1 MKLLAHLPKA
11 VFRANSYQLKTILFS
26 VAYSFLLASSPV
38 SAHAIGEGFLFLE
51 IGESN
56 LAGSVEL
63 TLVDLDLELG
73 LDTNGDGKVSDEEL
87 EDRLDEIPGYLLARV
102 GIGADGEWFPINYE
116 RHRVRNLPKGRF
128 VKVYFNVDSPDP
140 VPDILDVRYD
150 LLFEADPKH
159 RGFLVVNENAK
170 TGVVNEGEE
179 TTLRFE
185 PDSRV
190 QTLDVNELSSWT
202 TFVTFVKHGIW
213 HIWIGIDHILFLLA
227 LILPAVLVRR
237 DGQWQGVNDFAPAL
251 WQVIK
256 IVTLFTIAHTITLT
270 IAALGVISIPSR
282 IVESVIAASVVIAAL
297 NNVYPFLRR
306 HLGIIVF
313 GFGLFHGFGFA
324 SVLSHLITNRSN
336 LVVDLLGF
344 NVGVEIGQI
353 AIILVAFPVLF
364 AIRHSVGYLRVLV
377 PVGSMAIAALAAG
390 WLLERA
396 LELSF
401 MPI

>member
-1 MKLLAHLPKA
+1 MKLLAHLLQENFHARSSRP
-11 VFRANSYQLKTILFS
+11 KTILLSF
-26 VAYSFLLASSPV
+26 ACSFLLASTPV
-38 SAHAIGEGFLFLE
+38 SAHTIGEGYLMLE
-51 IGESN
+51 IGESE
-56 LAGSVEL
+56 LTGSVEL

-73 LDTNGDGKVSDEEL
+73 LDIDNDGKVSDSEL
-87 EDRLDEIPGYLLARV
+87 EKRFDEIPGYVLARV
-102 GIGADGEWFPINYE
+102 GIGADGQWFPISFKGQ
-116 RHRVRNLPKGRF
+116 RVRNLPKGRF
-128 VKVYFNVDSPDP
+128 VQVYFNVDSPDP
-140 VPDILDVRYD
+140 VPDLLDINYD
-150 LLFEADPKH
+150 LLFDADSKH
-159 RGFLVVNENAK
+159 RGFLVVTENAK
-170 TGVVNEGEE
+170 TGVVNKGEK
-179 TTLRFE
+179 TTLRFD
-185 PDSRV
+185 PDSRT
-190 QTLDVNELSSWT
+190 QTLNINELSSWT

-237 DGQWQGVNDFAPAL
+237 DGQWQGVNNFTPAL

-256 IVTLFTIAHTITLT
+256 IVTLFTVAHTITLT
-270 IAALGVISIPSR
+270 IAAIGVISIPSR

-297 NNVYPFLRR
+297 NNVYPLLRQ
-306 HLGIIVF
+306 HLGIVVF

-353 AIILVAFPVLF
+353 AIILVAFPALF
-364 AIRHSVGYLRVLV
+364 AMRHSVGYLRVLV

>member
-1 MKLLAHLPKA
+1 MKPLAHPLRINFCAKFSWP
-11 VFRANSYQLKTILFS
+11 RTIWLS
-26 VAYSFLLASSPV
+26 LACSFLLATTPV
-38 SAHAIGEGFLFLE
+38 SAHTIGEGYLFLE
-51 IGESN
+51 IGESD
-56 LAGSVEL
+56 LTGSVDL

-73 LDTNGDGKVSDEEL
+73 LDTDEDGKVSDSEL
-87 EDRLDEIPGYLLARV
+87 VNRLDEIPGYVLARI
-102 GIGADGEWFPINYE
+102 GIGANGQWFPINYE
-116 RHRVRNLPKGRF
+116 RHNVRNLPNGRF
-128 VKVYFNVDSPDP
+128 VQVYFNVDSPDP
-140 VPDILDVRYD
+140 VPDLLDINYD
-150 LLFEADPKH
+150 LLFDADSKH
-159 RGFLVVNENAK
+159 RGFLVVTENAK
-170 TGVVNEGEE
+170 TGVVNKGEK
-179 TTLRFE
+179 TTLRFD
-185 PDSRV
+185 PDSRT
-190 QTLDVNELSSWT
+190 QTLNINELSSWT

-237 DGQWQGVNDFAPAL
+237 DGQWQGVNNFTPAL

-256 IVTLFTIAHTITLT
+256 IVTLFTVAHTITLT
-270 IAALGVISIPSR
+270 IAAIGVISIPSR

-297 NNVYPFLRR
+297 NNVYPLLRQ
-306 HLGIIVF
+306 HLGIVVF

-353 AIILVAFPVLF
+353 AIILFAFPVLF
-364 AIRHSVGYLRVLV
+364 AMRHSVGYLKVLV